1 MKHDD
6 QTGFT
11 ASKLFNKVSAQ
22 ADKYKRI
29 TYGFSQAKI
38 LLGMVVAGSM
48 IMLEAHTDRFWLFIA
63 LAATILVFILD
74 IIIRLY
80 KPTKKWVTYRTLTED
95 VKSSTWL
102 YAAHGSPYDTENN
115 ANDTSKYRADLL
127 KYSKQQD
134 LKLYSVNTHYISP
147 NTKIIRESSFTRR
160 EEIYLHNR
168 AKPMLEWYRKRA
180 THHRRLG
187 WFWKTILTISEV
199 TAIVL
204 LAGQATGVWGSNL
217 SAILGAFLAAGTSW
231 SAAKK
236 HPILANLYKNTVT
249 ELEKWLPELKN
260 YPKEKDWGYLVGKYE
275 EILTDA
281 TKKWGEFRLN
291 NN

>member
-1 MKHDD
+1 MKHD
-6 QTGFT
+6 QTGLKT
-11 ASKLFNKVSAQ
+11 SKILRRVFVQ
-22 ADKYKRI
+22 ADKHKRI
-29 TYGFSQAKI
+29 TYGFSQTKI
-38 LLGMVVAGSM
+38 VLGMVVAGSM
-48 IMLEAHTDRFWLFIA
+48 IMFEKLDDRSWLLVA
-63 LAATILVFILD
+63 LFATIMLFMLD
-74 IIIRLY
+74 IAASLY
-80 KPTKKWVTYRTLTED
+80 KPTKRWVTYRILSEG
-95 VKSSTWL
+95 VKCATWL
-102 YAAHGSPYDTENN
+102 YAVHGSPYDTENT
-115 ANDTSKYRADLL
+115 ANDTFKYRADLL
-127 KYSKQQD
+127 KYSRQQD
-134 LKLYSVNTHYISP
+134 LKSYSVNPHYISP
-147 NTKIIRESSFTRR
+147 NTKVIRESSFTRR

-180 THHRRLG
+180 SHHRRLG
-187 WFWKTILTISEV
+187 WFWKITLTISEV

-260 YPKEKDWGYLVGKYE
+260 YPKEQDWGHLVGKYE
-275 EILTDA
+275 EILTNA
-281 TKKWGEFRLN
+281 TKQWGEFRLN

>member
-11 ASKLFNKVSAQ
+11 ASKLFNKVSAR

-38 LLGMVVAGSM
+38 LLGMVFAGSM
-48 IMLEAHTDRFWLFIA
+48 IMFEKLDDRSWLLVA
-63 LAATILVFILD
+63 LFATIMVFMLD
-74 IIIRLY
+74 ITASLY
-80 KPTKKWVTYRTLTED
+80 KPTKKWVTYRTLTEG
-95 VKSSTWL
+95 VKRITWL
-102 YAAHGSPYDTENN
+102 YAVHGSPYDTENT
-115 ANDTSKYRADLL
+115 ANDTFKYRSDLL
-127 KYSKQQD
+127 KYSKQQN
-134 LKLYSVNTHYISP
+134 LKPYSANSYYISP
-147 NTKIIRESSFTRR
+147 NTKVIRESSFTRR

-168 AKPMLEWYRKRA
+168 AKPMLEWYRKRV

-187 WFWKTILTISEV
+187 WFWKIILTISEV
-199 TAIVL
+199 TAMVL

-236 HPILANLYKNTVT
+236 HPILANLYKNTIT

-260 YPKEKDWGYLVGKYE
+260 YLKEQDWGYLVGKYE
-275 EILTDA
+275 EILEESTQ
-281 TKKWGEFRLN
+281 KWGEFRLN

>member
-1 MKHDD
+1 MKHD
-6 QTGFT
+6 QTGLKT
-11 ASKLFNKVSAQ
+11 SKILRRVFVQ

-29 TYGFSQAKI
+29 TYGLSQAKI
-38 LLGMVVAGSM
+38 VLGMVVAGSM
-48 IMLEAHTDRFWLFIA
+48 IMFEKLDNRSWLLVA
-63 LAATILVFILD
+63 LFATIMMFILD
-74 IIIRLY
+74 ITASLY
-80 KPTKKWVTYRTLTED
+80 KPTKKWVTCRMLSED
-95 VKSSTWL
+95 IKRATWL
-102 YAAHGSPYDTENN
+102 YAVHGSPYDTENT
-115 ANDTSKYRADLL
+115 ANDTSKYRSDLL
-127 KYSKQQD
+127 KYSKQQN
-134 LKLYSVNTHYISP
+134 LKPYGANSYYISP

-187 WFWKTILTISEV
+187 WLWKTILTISEI

-217 SAILGAFLAAGTSW
+217 SAILGALLAAGTSW

-249 ELEKWLPELKN
+249 ELEKLLPDLKN

-275 EILTDA
+275 ETLKEA
-281 TKKWGEFRLN
+281 TEKWGEFRLN

>member
-11 ASKLFNKVSAQ
+11 ASKLFNKVSTQ

-29 TYGFSQAKI
+29 TYGISQSKI
-38 LLGMVVAGSM
+38 VLGMIVAGSI
-48 IMLEAHTDRFWLFIA
+48 IMFEVHTDRFWLFIA
-63 LAATILVFILD
+63 LTTTILVFILD
-74 IIIRLY
+74 LVAGVY

-102 YAAHGSPYDTENN
+102 YATHGSPYDTENN
-115 ANDTSKYRADLL
+115 ANDTSKYRADLF
-127 KYSKQQD
+127 KYSRQQD
-134 LKLYSVNTHYISP
+134 LKPYSVNPNYISP
-147 NTKIIRESSFTRR
+147 NTKVIRESSFTRR

-217 SAILGAFLAAGTSW
+217 SAILGVFLAASTSW
-231 SAAKK
+231 SVAKK

-260 YPKEKDWGYLVGKYE
+260 YPKEQDWGYLVGKYE
-275 EILTDA
+275 EILTNA

>member
-6 QTGFT
+6 QTGLKT
-11 ASKLFNKVSAQ
+11 SKLFNKVSTQ

-38 LLGMVVAGSM
+38 VLGMVVAGSM
-48 IMLEAHTDRFWLFIA
+48 IMFEKLDDKSWLVVA
-63 LAATILVFILD
+63 LFTTIMMFILD
-74 IIIRLY
+74 STASLY
-80 KPTKKWVTYRTLTED
+80 KPTKRWVTYRMLAED
-95 VKSSTWL
+95 VKRSTWL
-102 YAAHGSPYDTENN
+102 YAVHGSPYDTGNN
-115 ANDTSKYRADLL
+115 ADDTSRYRSDLL
-127 KYSKQQD
+127 KYSKQQE
-134 LKLYSVNTHYISP
+134 LKPSSFTPYYISP
-147 NTKIIRESSFTRR
+147 ETKVIREASFPRR
-160 EEIYLHNR
+160 EDIYLGTR
-168 AKPMLEWYRKRA
+168 ARPMLEWYKRRA

-187 WFWKTILTISEV
+187 WFWKITLTISEV
-199 TAIVL
+199 TTIVL
-204 LAGQATGVWGSNL
+204 LAGQATELWGSNL

-236 HPILANLYKNTVT
+236 HPILVNLYKNTVT

-260 YPKEKDWGYLVGKYE
+260 YPKERDWGYLVGKYE

>member
-1 MKHDD
+1 MKHD
-6 QTGFT
+6 QTGLKT
-11 ASKLFNKVSAQ
+11 SKILRRVFVQ

-29 TYGFSQAKI
+29 TYGLSQAKI
-38 LLGMVVAGSM
+38 VLGMVVAGSM
-48 IMLEAHTDRFWLFIA
+48 IMFEKLDNRSWLLVA
-63 LAATILVFILD
+63 LFATIMMFILD
-74 IIIRLY
+74 ITASLY
-80 KPTKKWVTYRTLTED
+80 KPTKKWVTCRMLSED
-95 VKSSTWL
+95 IKRATWL
-102 YAAHGSPYDTENN
+102 YAVHGSPYDTENT

-127 KYSKQQD
+127 KYSRQQD
-134 LKLYSVNTHYISP
+134 LKPYSVNPHYISP
-147 NTKIIRESSFTRR
+147 NTKVIRESSFTRR

-187 WFWKTILTISEV
+187 WLWKTILTISEV

-217 SAILGAFLAAGTSW
+217 SAILGAFFAAGTSW

-249 ELEKWLPELKN
+249 ELEKWLPDLKN
-260 YPKEKDWGYLVGKYE
+260 YPKERDWGYLVGKYE
-275 EILTDA
+275 ETLKEA
-281 TKKWGEFRLN
+281 TEKWGEFRLN

>member
-1 MKHDD
+1 MKHD
-6 QTGFT
+6 QTGLKTSKIFT
-11 ASKLFNKVSAQ
+11 RVFKQ

-38 LLGMVVAGSM
+38 VLGMVVAGSM
-48 IMLEAHTDRFWLFIA
+48 IMFEKLDDRSWLLVA
-63 LAATILVFILD
+63 LFATVIVFMLNVIVG
-74 IIIRLY
+74 LY
-80 KPTKKWVTYRTLTED
+80 KPTKKWVTYRTLSED
-95 VKSSTWL
+95 VKRATWL
-102 YAAHGSPYDTENN
+102 YAVHGSPYDTENT
-115 ANDTSKYRADLL
+115 ANDTSKYRSDLL
-127 KYSKQQD
+127 KYSKQQN
-134 LKLYSVNTHYISP
+134 LKPYGVNSHYISP
-147 NTKIIRESSFTRR
+147 NTKVIRESSFTRR

-180 THHRRLG
+180 THHRRLD
-187 WFWKTILTISEV
+187 WFWKIILTISEV

-204 LAGQATGVWGSNL
+204 LAGQATGVWDSNL

-281 TKKWGEFRLN
+281 TKKWGEFRLTN
-291 NN
+291 N

>member
-29 TYGFSQAKI
+29 TYSFYQAKI

-48 IMLEAHTDRFWLFIA
+48 IMFEAHANRFWLFIA
-63 LAATILVFILD
+63 LSATILVFILD
-74 IIIRLY
+74 TIVRLY
-80 KPTKKWVTYRTLTED
+80 KPTNKWVTYRTLTEG
-95 VKSSTWL
+95 VKSTTWL
-102 YAAHGSPYDTENN
+102 YAVHGSPYNTENT
-115 ANDTSKYRADLL
+115 ANDTFKYRSDLL
-127 KYSKQQD
+127 KYFKKQN
-134 LKLYSVNTHYISP
+134 LNPYNANPHYISP
-147 NTKIIRESSFTRR
+147 NTKVIRESSFTRR
-160 EEIYLHNR
+160 EEIYFHNR
-168 AKPMLEWYRKRA
+168 AKPMLEWYKKRA

-187 WFWKTILTISEV
+187 WFWKIALTISEV

-204 LAGQATGVWGSNL
+204 LAGQVTGIWDSNL

-260 YPKEKDWGYLVGKYE
+260 YPKEQDWGYLVGKYE

>member
-1 MKHDD
+1 
-6 QTGFT
+6 
-11 ASKLFNKVSAQ
+11 
-22 ADKYKRI
+22 
-29 TYGFSQAKI
+29 
-38 LLGMVVAGSM
+38 MVVAGSM
-48 IMLEAHTDRFWLFIA
+48 IMFEKLDDRSWLLSA
-63 LAATILVFILD
+63 LFATVMVFVLD
-74 IIIRLY
+74 ITASLY
-80 KPTKKWVTYRTLTED
+80 KPTKKWVTCRTLTED

-127 KYSKQQD
+127 KYSRQQD
-134 LKLYSVNTHYISP
+134 LTLYSVNPPHYISP
-147 NTKIIRESSFTRR
+147 NTKVIRESSFTRR

-187 WFWKTILTISEV
+187 WFWKITLTISEV

-249 ELEKWLPELKN
+249 ELEKLLPDLKN
-260 YPKEKDWGYLVGKYE
+260 YPKEQDWGYLVGKYE
-275 EILTDA
+275 EILTNA
-281 TKKWGEFRLN
+281 TKQWGEFRLN

>member
-6 QTGFT
+6 QTEIKTFKILT
-11 ASKLFNKVSAQ
+11 RVFKQ
-22 ADKYKRI
+22 ADKYKHI
-29 TYGFSQAKI
+29 TYGFSQTKI
-38 LLGMVVAGSM
+38 VLGMVVAGSM
-48 IMLEAHTDRFWLFIA
+48 IMFEAHTNRFWLFIA
-63 LAATILVFILD
+63 LSATILVFMLD
-74 IIIRLY
+74 VIVGLY
-80 KPTKKWVTYRTLTED
+80 KPTKKWVTCRTLAEG
-95 VKSSTWL
+95 VKSTTWL
-102 YAAHGSPYDTENN
+102 YAVHGSPYDTENT
-115 ANDTSKYRADLL
+115 ANDTSKYRSDLL
-127 KYSKQQD
+127 KHSKQQN
-134 LKLYSVNTHYISP
+134 LKPYGATSYYISP

-187 WFWKTILTISEV
+187 WFWKTTLTISEV
-199 TAIVL
+199 TAIML
-204 LAGQATGVWGSNL
+204 LAGQATGVCVSNL

>member
-6 QTGFT
+6 QTGLKT
-11 ASKLFNKVSAQ
+11 SKLFNRVFAQ

-29 TYGFSQAKI
+29 TYGFSQVKI
-38 LLGMVVAGSM
+38 LLGLMIAGSM
-48 IMLEAHTDRFWLFIA
+48 IMLETHADRLWFFIA
-63 LAATILVFILD
+63 LAATILVFLFGLISGV
-74 IIIRLY
+74 Y

-95 VKSSTWL
+95 VKRSTWL
-102 YAAHGSPYDTENN
+102 YAAHGSPYDTGNN
-115 ANDTSKYRADLL
+115 ANDTSKYRTDLI
-127 KYSKQQD
+127 KYSRQQD
-134 LKLYSVNTHYISP
+134 LKLYSVNPHYISP
-147 NTKIIRESSFTRR
+147 NTKVIRESSFTRR

-187 WFWKTILTISEV
+187 WFWKITLTISEV

-260 YPKEKDWGYLVGKYE
+260 YPKEQDWGYLVGKYE
-275 EILTDA
+275 EILTNA
-281 TKKWGEFRLN
+281 TKQWGEFRLN